1 MQGQIAKQVRVAN
14 LANGGLFD
22 DMMLQVHEGRD
33 SVSEYDSWTDLEEN
47 FALAYEPIPLS
58 IKMATWRKMTKREI
72 LRKVNSKKI
81 RKDFEYMSHGEILD
95 QIEKM
100 QKNAIYLKTKFGIGH
115 LMPQQAHVAMVH
127 RAAGRGQIDDAS
139 EEEEEEEEEEERDQ
153 EEDDVE
159 ESDGNISRASF
170 VSGKEIYLSRAEILG
185 KIHGQ
190 AGQAGP
196 TRKKVE
202 KENAQQQQRKATVTR
217 HDSWSSR
224 ASSILKHPEAIYV
237 SRVELLKKIDVHEE
251 GRERGGRKVR
261 QHDSWSSRASSILAA
276 VEAEQDTLADDEPL
290 YISRVNNPLN
300 LVFFS
305 LNVRMLQV
313 ELLEKLQLKSLAA
326 LSAASGTS
334 ADSDSDASTV
344 KNVPVKLNSPGK
356 LKTFSSYHTNIRV
369 PCFRSAKMEGSKYA
383 VSKRS

>member
-1 MQGQIAKQVRVAN
+1 MV
-14 LANGGLFD
+14 
-22 DMMLQVHEGRD
+22 QVHEGRD

-127 RAAGRGQIDDAS
+127 RAAGRGQVDAS
-139 EEEEEEEEEEERDQ
+139 EEEEEEEEEGDQ
-153 EEDDVE
+153 EEDDAVA

-185 KIHGQ
+185 KIHKRG
-190 AGQAGP
+190 GGGGGGGGP
-196 TRKKVE
+196 TRRRVE
-202 KENAQQQQRKATVTR
+202 KENVQKPRPKGVTR

-224 ASSILKHPEAIYV
+224 ASSILKDPEAIYV

-261 QHDSWSSRASSILAA
+261 QHDSWSSR
-276 VEAEQDTLADDEPL
+276 
-290 YISRVNNPLN
+290 
-300 LVFFS
+300 
-305 LNVRMLQV
+305 
-313 ELLEKLQLKSLAA
+313 
-326 LSAASGTS
+326 
-334 ADSDSDASTV
+334 
-344 KNVPVKLNSPGK
+344 
-356 LKTFSSYHTNIRV
+356 
-369 PCFRSAKMEGSKYA
+369 
-383 VSKRS
+383 

>member
-1 MQGQIAKQVRVAN
+1 MSRVKSQCHD
-14 LANGGLFD
+14 LLF
-22 DMMLQVHEGRD
+22 
-33 SVSEYDSWTDLEEN
+33 
-47 FALAYEPIPLS
+47 
-58 IKMATWRKMTKREI
+58 REI

-115 LMPQQAHVAMVH
+115 LMPQKAHVAMVH
-127 RAAGRGQIDDAS
+127 RAAGRGQIDAS
-139 EEEEEEEEEEERDQ
+139 EDEEGEEEDEEDEGEE

-185 KIHGQ
+185 KIHQ
-190 AGQAGP
+190 AGGP

-202 KENAQQQQRKATVTR
+202 KENVRERKGANR

-224 ASSILKHPEAIYV
+224 ASSILKDPEAIYV

-251 GRERGGRKVR
+251 GGERGVRKVR

-290 YISRVNNPLN
+290 YISRVNSLP
-300 LVFFS
+300 FF
-305 LNVRMLQV
+305 
-313 ELLEKLQLKSLAA
+313 
-326 LSAASGTS
+326 G
-334 ADSDSDASTV
+334 
-344 KNVPVKLNSPGK
+344 G
-356 LKTFSSYHTNIRV
+356 
-369 PCFRSAKMEGSKYA
+369 
-383 VSKRS
+383 

>member
-1 MQGQIAKQVRVAN
+1 MERKSDD
-14 LANGGLFD
+14 LLF
-22 DMMLQVHEGRD
+22 
-33 SVSEYDSWTDLEEN
+33 
-47 FALAYEPIPLS
+47 
-58 IKMATWRKMTKREI
+58 REI
-72 LRKVNSKKI
+72 LRKVKSKKI
-81 RKDFEYMSHGEILD
+81 RKDFEYMSHAEILEE
-95 QIEKM
+95 IEKM

-127 RAAGRGQIDDAS
+127 RAAGRGQIDAS
-139 EEEEEEEEEEERDQ
+139 EEEEGDEDEDEGEEEE
-153 EEDDVE
+153 DDAE

-202 KENAQQQQRKATVTR
+202 KENVQQQQQRKATVTR

-290 YISRVNNPLN
+290 YISRVNHPLN
-300 LVFFS
+300 LAVFFFNMRT
-305 LNVRMLQV
+305 L
-313 ELLEKLQLKSLAA
+313 
-326 LSAASGTS
+326 
-334 ADSDSDASTV
+334 
-344 KNVPVKLNSPGK
+344 
-356 LKTFSSYHTNIRV
+356 
-369 PCFRSAKMEGSKYA
+369 
-383 VSKRS
+383 

>member
-1 MQGQIAKQVRVAN
+1 MRSSVERQCHD
-14 LANGGLFD
+14 LLF
-22 DMMLQVHEGRD
+22 
-33 SVSEYDSWTDLEEN
+33 
-47 FALAYEPIPLS
+47 
-58 IKMATWRKMTKREI
+58 REI

-81 RKDFEYMSHGEILD
+81 RKDFEYLSHGEILD

-127 RAAGRGQIDDAS
+127 RAAAGRGQIDAS
-139 EEEEEEEEEEERDQ
+139 EEEEEGEQD
-153 EEDDVE
+153 EDEVE

-185 KIHGQ
+185 KIHQSG
-190 AGQAGP
+190 GP

-202 KENAQQQQRKATVTR
+202 KENMRERKGLSR

-224 ASSILKHPEAIYV
+224 ASSILKDPEAIYV

-251 GRERGGRKVR
+251 EEGGRREGGLRKVR

-290 YISRVNNPLN
+290 YISRVNSFFLF
-300 LVFFS
+300 FFS
-305 LNVRMLQV
+305 N
-313 ELLEKLQLKSLAA
+313 
-326 LSAASGTS
+326 
-334 ADSDSDASTV
+334 
-344 KNVPVKLNSPGK
+344 
-356 LKTFSSYHTNIRV
+356 
-369 PCFRSAKMEGSKYA
+369 
-383 VSKRS
+383 